1 MTTERKALIL
11 GATGLIGRELA
22 KLLSQTD
29 YYQKIY
35 VLVRRETGL
44 SSDKLEEI
52 IANFDD
58 LQESLNSIQADDVYN
73 CLGTTMKKAGSKEEF
88 HKVDF
93 GYPIEIAR
101 IMKKKGSGTFLN
113 VSALGAKKD
122 SLIFYN
128 RVKGELEAALQDT
141 GFSSLVIFRP
151 SLLLGERN
159 EKRIGEDIAKRTY
172 KILDKIF
179 IGPLKKYSGIKGR
192 TVAHAMFE
200 MAKRKQQGLT
210 ILESDEIKEV

>member
-1 MTTERKALIL
+1 
-11 GATGLIGRELA
+11 
-22 KLLSQTD
+22 
-29 YYQKIY
+29 
-35 VLVRRETGL
+35 
-44 SSDKLEEI
+44 
-52 IANFDD
+52 
-58 LQESLNSIQADDVYN
+58 
-73 CLGTTMKKAGSKEEF
+73 
-88 HKVDF
+88 
-93 GYPIEIAR
+93 
-101 IMKKKGSGTFLN
+101 MKKKGSGTFLN

-179 IGPLKKYSGIKGR
+179 IGPLKKYSGIKGQ

-200 MAKRKQQGLT
+200 MAKKKPQGLT